1 VNNFSI
7 KNITGYANKVNKK
20 VIAYQTILGYID
32 KIKKMQMKDVIRK
45 EELF

>member
-1 VNNFSI
+1 MKIIVVNKFSL

-32 KIKKMQMKDVIRK
+32 KIKKCKLKI
-45 EELF
+45 